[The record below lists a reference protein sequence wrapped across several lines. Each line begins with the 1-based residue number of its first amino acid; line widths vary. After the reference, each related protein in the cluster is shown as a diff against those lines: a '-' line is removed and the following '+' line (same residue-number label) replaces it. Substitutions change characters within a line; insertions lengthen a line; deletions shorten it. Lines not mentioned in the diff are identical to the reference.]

1 MRTPKV
7 RGFKLEVADPEAFH
21 LAWRAHRNGN
31 QAVAG
36 LGFYLSS
43 HVEFGASP
51 IRDKRSMDRFLQDM
65 DNLGLVYN
73 VFAIT

>member
-1 MRTPKV
+1 MQKPKV
-7 RGFKLEVADPEAFH
+7 RGFTLEVADQEAFYQV
-21 LAWRAHRNGN
+21 WRARLNRPSWY
-31 QAVAG
+31 AAG
-36 LGFYLSS
+36 LYLSS

>member
-7 RGFKLEVADPEAFH
+7 RGFTLEVADQEAFY
-21 LAWRAHRNGN
+21 LIWRARLNRSADN
-31 QAVAG
+31 TG
-36 LGFYLSS
+36 LYLSS

>member
-1 MRTPKV
+1 MQSPKV
-7 RGFKLEVADPEAFH
+7 RGFTLEVADQEAFYI
-21 LAWRAHRNGN
+21 LWRARLNKSSDT
-31 QAVAG
+31 AG
-36 LGFYLSS
+36 LYLSS

-65 DNLGLVYN
+65 ASLGLVYN